1 MEEVSSSSQ
10 SVELLEH
17 NEGNIENE
25 SEKTSNVEEKV
36 EDPKVGMLFD
46 SIDELVEFY
55 KLYGKAKGFG
65 VSIRTSKKGTD
76 GKVRY
81 VTVACCHT
89 GKQRIRSSNPLKLKP
104 QSKTDCK
111 AKLSVVLCPDEK
123 WMLNSMILDH
133 NHELS
138 PGKSRFYRCH
148 RVPQSS
154 RKRRL
159 ELSDKT
165 GILNN
170 SFNSFGVDA
179 GEHQNSPFLENDCIH
194 LVDRVKC
201 LQLQEGDATAM
212 NNYFLKM
219 QVDNSNFFYMMDL
232 DEEGRLR
239 NVLWVDARSRA
250 AFKEFG
256 DVVTF
261 DTTYSVNKYDMP
273 LALFVGMN
281 HHGQLT
287 LLGCALIS
295 SEDTET
301 FTWLFQSWLTC
312 MSGCPPSAIITDQ
325 DQAMKKAIEIVFPNA
340 RHRWCLWH
348 IMKKMPE
355 KLRGCG
361 QYESVKFCMQ
371 NVVYDS
377 LTKEEFEESWGRFI
391 EKYKIERNEWLL
403 GLYDERHR
411 WVPAF
416 VKDIFWAGMSTTQR
430 SESMHAFF
438 EGYVNSK
445 TSLKQFLEQYENALT
460 KKVGNENKEEFN
472 SFKSCLPC
480 ITRYEMEKQFQS
492 AYTTAKFK
500 EFQQELIGKIYC
512 NLSSCKEGA
521 TISEYAVGEDISTGE
536 SHRRAI
542 FYVLFN
548 EVTSEVNCN
557 CRLFEYRGI
566 LCKHQ
571 IVVLIQRMIYQVP
584 DKYILKRW
592 SKTVKRSHTK
602 IRICYDNWF
611 VKPEARRF
619 DKMCNAFHEVADL
632 ATDTEDRCE
641 MVMAW
646 IHKLNGEL
654 KEAEDVCGTNKPISG
669 GQVMNWQSFDFM
681 GCLLNTILIC
691 YHSFDHAFKMY

>member
-1 MEEVSSSSQ
+1 MRIEEVSSSSQ

-25 SEKTSNVEEKV
+25 SEKTSNVKEKV

-89 GKQRIRSSNPLKLKP
+89 RKQRIRSSNPLKLKK
-104 QSKTDCK
+104 QSKIDCK

-148 RVPQSS
+148 KVPQSS
-154 RKRRL
+154 RKMRL
-159 ELSDKT
+159 ELSDKIS
-165 GILNN
+165 ILNN

-179 GEHQNSPFLENDCIH
+179 GEHQNLPFLENDCIH
-194 LVDRVKC
+194 LVNRVKC
-201 LQLQEGDATAM
+201 LQLREGDATTM

-232 DEEGRLR
+232 DEE
-239 NVLWVDARSRA
+239 
-250 AFKEFG
+250 EFS

-325 DQAMKKAIEIVFPNA
+325 DQAMKKDIEIVFPNA

-348 IMKKMPE
+348 IMKKILE

-460 KKVGNENKEEFN
+460 KKVGDENKEEFN
-472 SFKSCLPC
+472 SFKSCLLC
-480 ITRYEMEKQFQS
+480 ITRYEMEKQFQ
-492 AYTTAKFK
+492 KDD
-500 EFQQELIGKIYC
+500 
-512 NLSSCKEGA
+512 LSS
-521 TISEYAVGEDISTGE
+521 T
-536 SHRRAI
+536 R
-542 FYVLFN
+542 
-548 EVTSEVNCN
+548 
-557 CRLFEYRGI
+557 
-566 LCKHQ
+566 
-571 IVVLIQRMIYQVP
+571 QVH
-584 DKYILKRW
+584 LKRW

-641 MVMAW
+641 MVMTW

-669 GQVMNWQSFDFM
+669 GLEGKVKIISGGTSGIRASTVFLAAKINASSVIAVSDSVHILFATPKPGRRVFVATNTKPGNAVDRIQKAAMSNELIAINPFKLDYSLCSSFLEKGKTIIFTTFLVYSFMATNWNIARKTYDFK
-681 GCLLNTILIC
+681 CL
-691 YHSFDHAFKMY
+691 YAREPRDQ